1 MKETRFGKTVS
12 YLTALAVGLFAIIPF
27 VWVLLSS
34 VKTNAQIRNV
44 EELWPS
50 SVTFEN
56 FRNVLFLSR
65 FSVYFVNSVFVAL
78 STTLVCIVLA
88 VMAAYGLSRYRIF
101 GAFRFKIGVLF
112 TRMFP
117 GVLLSVPYYIIMQ
130 KLRLIDTHRG
140 LVIIYCSF
148 TLPFALWNIASFFR
162 QIPWD
167 LEEAAFIDGCNRFS
181 AFFKVILPVATPG
194 IFATGLY
201 CFLTAWDEYMYAVI
215 FINSA
220 MKKTLQVGLR
230 DYIGEFS
237 TDWGSLM
244 AAVVLSLIPIFAFFT
259 LVQKNL
265 VGGLSAGA
273 VKG

>member
-1 MKETRFGKTVS
+1 MKETRAQRILS
-12 YLTALAVGLFAIIPF
+12 YLVAVMVGVVSVIPF
-27 VWVLLSS
+27 FWVLLSS
-34 VKTNAQIRNV
+34 IKTNAQIRNAK
-44 EELWPS
+44 ELWPS
-50 SVTFEN
+50 SFTLEN
-56 FRNVLFLSR
+56 FKNVLFLSR
-65 FSVYFVNSVFVAL
+65 FPVYFGNSVMVAL
-78 STTLVCIVLA
+78 STTLVCVVLA
-88 VMAAYGLSRYRIF
+88 VMAAYGLTRYVIF
-101 GAFRFKIGVLF
+101 GSFRIKIGVLF

-130 KLRLIDTHRG
+130 RLRLIDTLEG
-140 LVIIYCSF
+140 LVVIYCSF

-215 FINSA
+215 FVSSA
-220 MKKTLQVGLR
+220 TKKTLQVGLR

-244 AAVVLSLIPIFAFFT
+244 AAVVLSLIPIFIFFA